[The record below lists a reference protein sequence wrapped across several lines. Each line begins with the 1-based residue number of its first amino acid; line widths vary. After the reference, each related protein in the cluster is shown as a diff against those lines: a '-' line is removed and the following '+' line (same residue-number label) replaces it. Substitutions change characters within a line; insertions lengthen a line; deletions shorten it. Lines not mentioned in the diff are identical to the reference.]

1 MMKYFRRI
9 FLPVIG
15 ITFII
20 LVVDFLDIQHL
31 DISSLKSLYFNWKI
45 PLCIGFYIIAH
56 LLRSLRLFII
66 SGDMNYSLKAVILE
80 QFKTNGVNLIVPFK
94 LGEAYRFIRFKE
106 VFKSGFVSLNTL
118 IIERFFDFAI
128 LALLFSMGLILYP
141 NEVTEIQNTLIS
153 VMLILIVLLGIVL
166 ALEDTILIFH
176 KRLLYRSQDS
186 ISFPLLKFSY
196 DFLINLR
203 EAKKVLKTKSLSII
217 SFTILVWAFEL
228 LSLFL
233 FFGDLGHRIDLLVLL
248 TVFIAFSSL
257 LPNGPLGF
265 GGVQLSFYTIFLLYN
280 SFDNYLIASTAY
292 TIYIFGSGLL
302 ISLILFIIYY
312 LKNRDEKK

>member
-1 MMKYFRRI
+1 
-9 FLPVIG
+9 
-15 ITFII
+15 
-20 LVVDFLDIQHL
+20 
-31 DISSLKSLYFNWKI
+31 
-45 PLCIGFYIIAH
+45 
-56 LLRSLRLFII
+56 
-66 SGDMNYSLKAVILE
+66 
-80 QFKTNGVNLIVPFK
+80 
-94 LGEAYRFIRFKE
+94 
-106 VFKSGFVSLNTL
+106 
-118 IIERFFDFAI
+118 
-128 LALLFSMGLILYP
+128 MGLILYP

-153 VMLILIVLLGIVL
+153 VMLILIVLLGVVL

-176 KRLLYRSQDS
+176 KRLLYRSQDT
-186 ISFPLLKFSY
+186 ISYQLLKFSY

-280 SFDNYLIASTAY
+280 SFDHYLIASTAY
-292 TIYIFGSGLL
+292 TVYIFGSGLL
-302 ISLILFIIYY
+302 ISLILFILYY